1 MAKVTG
7 PLLSFSAGGQIAQT
21 QVYSRWK
28 GRPYVRRYLIPAN
41 PRSADQTLTR
51 SVFAWLSNT
60 WQISQGDFQAP
71 WKAAASNQVMTD
83 RNLWMKR
90 NISLLRSGVDLTGL
104 VLSPGARGG
113 LNTTVD
119 ITGAVGAINID
130 VSTPSVLPSG
140 WTIISAVSVAILQQD
155 PHVDTDY
162 SMFTATDLTDPY
174 APNITGLAAGDYV
187 AGAWLVFQRSASL
200 TDLAYG
206 ASIAA
211 EVTVT

>member
-7 PLLSFSAGGQIAQT
+7 PLLSFDASGQIAQT

-28 GRPYVRRYLIPAN
+28 GRKYVRRYLIPAN
-41 PRSADQTLTR
+41 PRSSEQTLTR
-51 SVFAWLSNT
+51 SVFTWLSNT
-60 WQISQGDFQAP
+60 WQVSQSDFQAP
-71 WKAAASNQVMTD
+71 WRAGASNQVMTD

-90 NISLLRSGVDLTGL
+90 NVSLLRTGVDLTGL

-113 LNTTVD
+113 LNTTVAL
-119 ITGAVGAINID
+119 TGAAGAINIT
-130 VSTPSVLPSG
+130 VATPSLLPSG
-140 WTIISAVSVAILQQD
+140 WTIISATSVAILQQD
-155 PHVDTDY
+155 PHNDTDY
-162 SMFTATDLTDPY
+162 TMYTGTDLTSPY

-206 ASIAA
+206 ASIAD

>member
-28 GRPYVRRYLIPAN
+28 GRPYVRRYLVPAN
-41 PRSADQTLTR
+41 PRSAGQTLTR

-60 WQISQGDFQAP
+60 WRLMPSDVQAP

-83 RNLWMKR
+83 RNLWMKQ
-90 NISLLRSGVDLTGL
+90 NIATLRDGIDLTGL
-104 VLSPGARGG
+104 VLSPGARAG

-119 ITGAVGAINID
+119 ITGAAGAINID
-130 VSTPSVLPSG
+130 VATPSVLPAG
-140 WTIISAVSVAILQQD
+140 WTIISAVSAAILQQD
-155 PHVDTDY
+155 PHTDIDY
-162 SMFTATDLTDPY
+162 QIFSATDLTAPY
-174 APNITGLAAGDYV
+174 APNITGLDAGDYI

-206 ASIAA
+206 AAIGTA
-211 EVTVT
+211 VTVT